1 MALTVA
7 PTEGYDS
14 LVSVEQANAYWIGM
28 ADGRWE
34 ALGDYEKEAA
44 LRRGTQYVLA
54 RRVKPE
60 NLDPVHTRVKAA
72 TCEAAMLH
80 LTGMLYATSID
91 AAAVTS
97 ERVGEIAVRYAVP
110 TNGGRAR
117 FPVIDD
123 LLRGLIVGGGVVELV
138 RA

>member
-1 MALTVA
+1 MALIVA
-7 PTEGYDS
+7 PADGYDT
-14 LVSVEQANAYWIGM
+14 LVSAADADAYWESMGGAWLDFLP
-28 ADGRWE
+28 ADR
-34 ALGDYEKEAA
+34 EAA

-54 RRVKPE
+54 RNIKPQY
-60 NLDPVHTRVKAA
+60 LDPVHTRVAAA

-80 LTGMLYATSID
+80 VSGELYGVID
-91 AAAVTS
+91 AKPVLR
-97 ERVGEIAVRYAVP
+97 EQVGEIAVSYGMP
-110 TNGGRAR
+110 SNGGRAR

>member
-72 TCEAAMLH
+72 TCEAAMLAAS
-80 LTGMLYATSID
+80 GELYGVID
-91 AAAVTS
+91 AKPVLR
-97 ERVGEIAVRYAVP
+97 EQVGAIAVIYGMP
-110 TNGGRAR
+110 SNGGRAR